1 MLQGAFGAAC
11 FDGRPSFFCSQGL
24 MERMSSTSFLASYL
38 FLHNNRDGID
48 HIVAHIRFKGGA
60 TQTITVALPPPFAQ
74 SRLTAPETLAAL
86 DRLLDAHTDAQAAEH
101 LNQQGYRTFDG
112 LLFQSMHVS
121 QLRRPHG
128 LPDRYARLR
137 SQGMLTAE
145 ELARFY
151 GVSAQTIWR
160 RGCA

>member
-1 MLQGAFGAAC
+1 M
-11 FDGRPSFFCSQGL
+11 
-24 MERMSSTSFLASYL
+24 
-38 FLHNNRDGID
+38 
-48 HIVAHIRFKGGA
+48 
-60 TQTITVALPPPFAQ
+60 
-74 SRLTAPETLAAL
+74 TAPETLAAL
-86 DRLLDAHTDAQAAEH
+86 DRLLDEYTDAQAAEH

-121 QLRRPHG
+121 QLRRHHG

-145 ELARFY
+145 ELAYFY

-160 RGCA
+160 RYRQGHIVGVCYNDRGSCLFPAPQESRQPSAEAK